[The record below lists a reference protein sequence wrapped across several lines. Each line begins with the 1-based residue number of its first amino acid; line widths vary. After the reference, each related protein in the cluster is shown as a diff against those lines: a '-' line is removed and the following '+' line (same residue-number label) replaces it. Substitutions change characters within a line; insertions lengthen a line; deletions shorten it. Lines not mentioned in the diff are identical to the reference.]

1 MISSKANNPWSDLL
15 PVKDVVDN
23 VTEDDIDT
31 YSKRVRTEDQSYKLR
46 TVVAA
51 WKEEQDLDRGMRRR
65 YGWVLLSLFGVEI
78 LLAGVLIFLIGF
90 RVIELKEWIINVFF
104 VGVFTQT
111 SSLVIVVVKYLF
123 PEIKIELLKLINQL

>member
-1 MISSKANNPWSDLL
+1 VISSKANNPWSDLL